1 MTKTN
6 AEWNDKLAAQR
17 AAFEDHY
24 AAENE
29 RRGELQRQYDT
40 VKELAAG
47 NDRALLEWMT
57 QQARKAGMSYG
68 YFVSWL
74 RR

>member
-6 AEWNDKLAAQR
+6 DQWNDKLTAQR
-17 AAFEDHY
+17 EAFAAHY

-29 RRGELQRQYDT
+29 RWGELQRQYDT

-47 NDRALLEWMT
+47 NNRALLEWMT
-57 QQARKAGMSYG
+57 QQARQAGMSYG
-68 YFVSWL
+68 QFVAWL